1 MEGLKDKRYLSVT
14 RKRFEPV
21 TVLFSILLLV
31 AVLITAVGYDVGLG
45 IGSDDIFLFNDFR
58 SFFFVVGGTI
68 GILLFQFDLQ
78 TFFHTFLLVLRSFVT
93 NPVNALNPVMRELD
107 EAIIR
112 GNSIRDLRDGNEING
127 DMLNDIIYMMKEKLF
142 YEEIEDFVSNR
153 IATIYL
159 SRRIAVSLLNKGAR
173 IAPALGLLGTVIG
186 LIEVLQ
192 SLEDPTR
199 IGPAMSLALMTTAF
213 GSILGSLV
221 FTPLAG
227 RLEHHNN
234 IYLESH
240 KLLMNRVSVLIQRQ
254 ERQLESVM
262 MNKPLDDAS

>member
-142 YEEIEDFVSNR
+142 YEEILEQLH
-153 IATIYL
+153 ATQ
-159 SRRIAVSLLNKGAR
+159 V
-173 IAPALGLLGTVIG
+173 
-186 LIEVLQ
+186 
-192 SLEDPTR
+192 
-199 IGPAMSLALMTTAF
+199 
-213 GSILGSLV
+213 
-221 FTPLAG
+221 
-227 RLEHHNN
+227 RLE
-234 IYLESH
+234 E
-240 KLLMNRVSVLIQRQ
+240 
-254 ERQLESVM
+254 
-262 MNKPLDDAS
+262 D